1 MSEAIFSLI
10 GVVLGGLI
18 TFISTYFFE
27 WKNKRY
33 EKKQQEKELICNVIK
48 QYEILSDKIY
58 FNTYYQDDPQD
69 IIKYITEEFMGARR
83 DNRSKELLF
92 VKRDLLN
99 SIEKTDNFLF
109 SFNDP
114 YDGNEL
120 LKMKNNIEECIKVL
134 KKYIV

>member
-48 QYEILSDKIY
+48 
-58 FNTYYQDDPQD
+58 
-69 IIKYITEEFMGARR
+69 R
-83 DNRSKELLF
+83 
-92 VKRDLLN
+92 
-99 SIEKTDNFLF
+99 
-109 SFNDP
+109 
-114 YDGNEL
+114 
-120 LKMKNNIEECIKVL
+120 
-134 KKYIV
+134 

>member
-1 MSEAIFSLI
+1 ML
-10 GVVLGGLI
+10 
-18 TFISTYFFE
+18 
-27 WKNKRY
+27 
-33 EKKQQEKELICNVIK
+33 
-48 QYEILSDKIY
+48 LSDKIY

>member
-69 IIKYITEEFMGARR
+69 IIK
-83 DNRSKELLF
+83 
-92 VKRDLLN
+92 
-99 SIEKTDNFLF
+99 
-109 SFNDP
+109 
-114 YDGNEL
+114 
-120 LKMKNNIEECIKVL
+120 
-134 KKYIV
+134 